1 MNIKQRI
8 SFCIKTLRTSGQWRV
23 CSINI
28 KYIHAKVWHISL
40 YRYFQG
46 TSVIVRA
53 IKNIHHG
60 EMIAENYGQIFTQ
73 TPRAERQASLKSQYK
88 FDCVCVPCTEDWPLF
103 KNMHQGIMR
112 FRCATGSKGGEVPKC
127 NNVICVPTDTSDFI
141 IQCPACKQYT
151 NILKGLKVLQVS
163 IAVLCTC

>member
-1 MNIKQRI
+1 MNGVSIHTKY
-8 SFCIKTLRTSGQWRV
+8 TYAEV
-23 CSINI
+23 C
-28 KYIHAKVWHISL
+28 YILL

-53 IKNIHHG
+53 IKNIHQG

-88 FDCVCVPCTEDWPLF
+88 FDCKCVPCTEDWPIF
-103 KNMHQGIMR
+103 KNMDQRIMR
-112 FRCATGSKGGEVPKC
+112 FRCITGTEGGEVPKC
-127 NNVICVPTDTSDFI
+127 NSVICVPTDTLDFM
-141 IQCPACKQYT
+141 IQCPVCKQYT

-163 IAVLCTC
+163 ITILFTC